1 MSETQRTVKAN
12 DDPIIINNKKAKS
25 TSEWKLFF
33 LKFKRH
39 KLGVIGCFIMLVFI
53 LMAIFADF
61 IAPFEPNKIDPAAF
75 EQPPS
80 KEHLLGT
87 DSLGRDVLSRII
99 HASRVSLTVGVAA
112 VIMYLGIGIVLGAI
126 AGYFRGFTDTLIMRF
141 ADALISFPVLPL
153 VIVAVAIAGNSIWN
167 IILVIGLVMWP
178 EVARIVRGQILS
190 LREQEF
196 VEAARSLGEKPLSII
211 FTQLIPNVLAPVI
224 VAGTFGI
231 ANAILL
237 EAGLSFLGL
246 GVQPPDASWGNML
259 MDAQSITVLTNMP
272 WLWFYPS
279 LCIILAVISINFI
292 GDGLRDAMDPRQK

>member
-1 MSETQRTVKAN
+1 M
-12 DDPIIINNKKAKS
+12 KKKKPKS
-25 TSEWKLFF
+25 TSEWKVVFS
-33 LKFKRH
+33 KFKRH
-39 KLGVIGCFIMLVFI
+39 KLSVVGCCIMMVFI
-53 LMAIFADF
+53 LTAIFADF
-61 IAPFEPNKIDPAAF
+61 IAPYEPNKIDPAAF
-75 EQPPS
+75 EQAPS

-112 VIMYLGIGIVLGAI
+112 VTMYLGIGIVLGAI
-126 AGYFRGFTDTLIMRF
+126 AGYFRGIIDTVIMRF
-141 ADALISFPVLPL
+141 ADAMISFPVLPL
-153 VIVAVAIAGNSIWN
+153 VIVMVAIAGNSVYN
-167 IILVIGLVMWP
+167 IIIVIGLVMWP

-196 VEAARSLGEKPLSII
+196 VEAARSIGEKPLSII

-246 GVQPPDASWGNML
+246 GVQPPGASWGNML
-259 MDAQSITVLTNMP
+259 MDAQSITVLTNLP
-272 WLWFYPS
+272 WLWVFPS
-279 LCIILAVISINFI
+279 ICIILAVISINFI
-292 GDGLRDAMDPRQK
+292 GDGLRDAMDPRQKS

>member
-1 MSETQRTVKAN
+1 MSELAKTTFVSEVK
-12 DDPIIINNKKAKS
+12 PKPPAK
-25 TSEWKLFF
+25 EWKKLFK
-33 LKFKRH
+33 KFSRH
-39 KLGVIGCFIMLVFI
+39 KMSMAGCIIMLI
-53 LMAIFADF
+53 LVLVAVFADF

-80 KEHLLGT
+80 SEHLLGT
-87 DSLGRDVLSRII
+87 DSVGRDVLSRVI

-112 VIMYLGIGIVLGAI
+112 VTMYLGIGILLGSI
-126 AGYFRGFTDTLIMRF
+126 AGYFGGIIDMVIMRF
-141 ADALISFPVLPL
+141 ADAMISFPVLPL
-153 VIVAVAIAGNSIWN
+153 VIVMVAIAGNGVFN

-196 VEAARSLGEKPLSII
+196 VEAARSIGERPMSII

-246 GVQPPDASWGNML
+246 GVQSPNASWGNML
-259 MDAQSITVLTNMP
+259 MDAQSITVLTSMP
-272 WLWFYPS
+272 WLWIFPS
-279 LCIILAVISINFI
+279 LCIVLAVISINFI
-292 GDGLRDAMDPRQK
+292 GDGLRDALDPRQK